1 MRQPEKRRGARR
13 AMAGSTGAP
22 AGSVHRAEVV
32 DQESLPVA
40 APQAVAPATEGAP
53 RRLAIS
59 PVGINVPGIN
69 VQGINV
75 HGAFERFDRHGL
87 SGWITIVGAPDM
99 KPLLDV
105 VLDGHTIGQCRA
117 ENPRDDV
124 KESGFGDG
132 RCEFRFDFPAE
143 LSAEDAARIR
153 VRFTETD
160 LYLGMPASPSGAA
173 PEADQQASYASRFGG
188 FWVDRSDWIDRL
200 AERHRLGLISD
211 TLAERIFRFVRDGYL
226 VIERAVPEVVVD
238 RVIADLEQF
247 WANPPP
253 AMRMET
259 HEPDGTLRVM
269 RPDIAYRAGRTKL
282 LDAFAYSAAAR
293 AAISAPPVM
302 EFLRTIFDDKPQA
315 FQSLTFW
322 HGSQQPMHKDTA
334 YVRVDGNPLALAA
347 TWLALEDIEPGTG
360 ELQYFVGSHRAPDY
374 RFGGVSKWMN
384 TADADYGAERDM
396 FLASL
401 HADAQKYNHMK
412 TTFLGRKGD
421 VLVWH
426 ADLAHGGSAVTRPDR
441 TRLSLVTHF
450 CPASNSPFFY
460 RQQKLREM
468 DSPSC
473 KFTSQHSDIG
483 ATPAVA

>member
-1 MRQPEKRRGARR
+1 MLQPETRRGARR
-13 AMAGSTGAP
+13 ATAESTGVS
-22 AGSVHRAEVV
+22 AGAVHLAEVV
-32 DQESLPVA
+32 KEEALPVA
-40 APQAVAPATEGAP
+40 AREAPVAPATQGAAGG
-53 RRLAIS
+53 LAIPPAS
-59 PVGINVPGIN
+59 
-69 VQGINV
+69 INV

-87 SGWITIVGAPDM
+87 SGWITIVGAPEM
-99 KPLLDV
+99 KPLLDI
-105 VLDGHTIGQCRA
+105 VLDGQTIGQCRA
-117 ENPRDDV
+117 DNPREDV
-124 KESGFGDG
+124 KRSGFGDG
-132 RCEFRFDFPAE
+132 RCEFRFDFPPE
-143 LSAEDAARIR
+143 LSAEDAVRIR

-160 LYLGMPASPSGAA
+160 LYLGMPASPPASPPGAA
-173 PEADQQASYASRFGG
+173 REAGQQTGYASRFGG
-188 FWVDRSDWIDRL
+188 LWIDRSDWIDRL
-200 AERHRLGLISD
+200 AERHRLGLVSD
-211 TLAERIFRFVRDGYL
+211 TLAERIYRFVRDGYL
-226 VIERAVPEVVVD
+226 VIERAVPRVVVD
-238 RVIADLEQF
+238 RIVADLEHF

-253 AMRMET
+253 TMRMET

-269 RPDIAYRAGRTKL
+269 QPDIAYRAGRTKL

-302 EFLRTIFDDKPQA
+302 EFLHTIFDDKPQA

-322 HGSQQPMHKDTA
+322 HGSEQPMHKDTA

-360 ELQYFVGSHRAPDY
+360 GLQYFVGSHRAPDY
-374 RFGGVSKWMN
+374 RFGGISKWMN
-384 TADADYGAERDM
+384 TADADYGSEHDR

-401 HADAQKYNHMK
+401 HEDAHKYNHTK
-412 TTFLGRKGD
+412 TSFLGRKGD

-426 ADLAHGGSAVTRPDR
+426 ADLAHGGSAVTKPDR

-468 DSPSC
+468 DTPPC